1 MSQTPWL
8 VDLRSSET
16 FLVIT
21 VSIAIFTVSF
31 FVDIFALIDRIGARP
46 EDALFGYIADQC
58 RSRKIPF
65 ICGLAALGTSTT
77 LFAFARTFPI
87 LVIARCLQGL
97 SAAAVW
103 VVGLAIVADNVP
115 SDRVGAAMGQTTIG
129 LTWGFIFGPML
140 GGLIYDKFG
149 YYAAFL
155 LPTLLIVLDVALRF
169 AMIEKS
175 GRRFS
180 VSFSSEILLMPNK
193 NLFTEDK
200 AEPDLPESTNPPT
213 NLYDTFNPQETVSI
227 AHRSMCREDD
237 AESAPLLRSLMTPN
251 EEGNPQRQNITIL
264 YLFLTPRLPIAMFA
278 TACMALLFSAL
289 ETVLPLFVM
298 DTFGWTT
305 SGAGLVLVALSVPS
319 FAGVQIGMLV
329 DRAGVRTLGTIGFV
343 IGSCGWLL
351 LRLVTDNSVG
361 QVVLLVSLLLILGV
375 SFVITEICAMTE
387 VSQVIGDYESENPG
401 AFGEKSPVAQAY
413 AFFNMSFAG
422 GQLLGPLI
430 AGAIRVNA
438 GWSTMTLVL
447 GILAG
452 LSAIPIAFF
461 SGPPRRVTGEAE
473 NI

>member
-1 MSQTPWL
+1 MGYDDD
-8 VDLRSSET
+8 V
-16 FLVIT
+16 F
-21 VSIAIFTVSF
+21 
-31 FVDIFALIDRIGARP
+31 
-46 EDALFGYIADQC
+46 EDAYAFQDERWEKGPNLNISAFGYGRLNPLCSMTEPSLLDYSDYTRCIAMYGGTLLLGSPISGYIADQC

-65 ICGLAALGTSTT
+65 ICGLAALGTSTA

-103 VVGLAIVADNVP
+103 VVGLAIVADDVP
-115 SDRVGAAMGQTTIG
+115 SDRVGAAMGKTTIG
-129 LTWGFIFGPML
+129 LTCRFIFGPML
-140 GGLIYDKFG
+140 GGLICDKFG

-175 GRRFS
+175 
-180 VSFSSEILLMPNK
+180 VHK
-193 NLFTEDK
+193 
-200 AEPDLPESTNPPT
+200 PPT
-213 NLYDTFNPQETVSI
+213 NLYDTLNPQEAGST
-227 AHRSMCREDD
+227 AHRSTCREDNT
-237 AESAPLLRSLMTPN
+237 ESAPLLRSLMAPN
-251 EEGNPQRQNITIL
+251 EEGNPQRQNITIFH
-264 YLFLTPRLPIAMFA
+264 LFLTPIFPIAMFA
-278 TACMALLFSAL
+278 TVCMALLFSAL

-305 SGAGLVLVALSVPS
+305 GGAGLVLVALSVPN
-319 FAGVQIGMLV
+319 FAGVQIDMLV
-329 DRAGVRTLGTIGFV
+329 DSVGVRSLGTIGFV

-351 LRLVTDNSVG
+351 LRLVTNNSVG
-361 QVVLLVSLLLILGV
+361 QVVLLVCLLLILGV

-387 VSQVIGDYESENPG
+387 VSQLIGDYESENPG
-401 AFGEKSPVAQAY
+401 AFGEKSPVTQAY

-430 AGAIRVNA
+430 AGAIRVHA
-438 GWSTMTLVL
+438 GWSNMTLVL
-447 GILAG
+447 GILTG

-461 SGPPRRVTGEAE
+461 SGPPKRVTEEAE